1 MINFI
6 CRAVIVFY
14 FGIANSGTMSA
25 QEMSSDSAPE
35 ASAATDGSS
44 DSGDHKIR
52 VFYREKWENAFDFR
66 SIAIMEKQHYMIGA
80 QWIRK
85 FSFGT
90 MVGIG
95 AIGTPT
101 NLTIRKNNGQTKDT
115 YSFYGAGLFLG
126 QQVFDYRPFRIIVFA
141 NAGGGLLYHRGE
153 ASGVAAKMDTVKFR
167 SVDPGVYATFYSRDS
182 IDIGVSLSAF
192 IVDFDSNTS
201 VEEKD
206 LSGGSV
212 GLTFR
217 KLYH

>member
-1 MINFI
+1 MINFF
-6 CRAVIVFY
+6 CRAIIVFY
-14 FGIANSGTMSA
+14 FGIANSGTLSA
-25 QEMSSDSAPE
+25 QDQPVDSSSE
-35 ASAATDGSS
+35 KEKAAENAT
-44 DSGDHKIR
+44 SGEEHKIR
-52 VFYREKWENAFDFR
+52 AFYREKWENAFDFR
-66 SIAIMEKQHYMIGA
+66 SIEIMKKPHYMIGA
-80 QWIRK
+80 QWVRK
-85 FSFGT
+85 FTFGT

-115 YSFYGAGLFLG
+115 YSFYGAGAFFG
-126 QQVFDYRPFRIIVFA
+126 QQVLNYRPFRVILFA

-153 ASGVAAKMDTVKFR
+153 VNGVSEKMDTVKFR

-182 IDIGVSLSAF
+182 IDIGVSFSAF
-192 IVDFDSNTS
+192 VVDFDRDNS
-201 VEEKD
+201 VEESD

>member
-1 MINFI
+1 MINFF
-6 CRAVIVFY
+6 CRVVIVFY
-14 FGIANSGTMSA
+14 FGIANSSMLNA
-25 QEMSSDSAPE
+25 QDAPAESAPE
-35 ASAATDGSS
+35 SAPSADASTAHE
-44 DSGDHKIR
+44 DHKIR
-52 VFYREKWENAFDFR
+52 SFYREKWENAFDLR
-66 SIAIMEKQHYMIGA
+66 SIKIMEKQHYMIGA
-80 QWIRK
+80 QWVRK

-115 YSFYGAGLFLG
+115 YSFYGAGVFLG
-126 QQVFDYRPFRIIVFA
+126 QQVLNYRPFRIILFV
-141 NAGGGLLYHRGE
+141 NGGGGLLYHRGE
-153 ASGVAAKMDTVKFR
+153 ANGIKEKMDTVKFR
-167 SVDPGVYATFYSRDS
+167 SLDPGLYATFYSRDS
-182 IDIGVSLSAF
+182 IDIGLSLSAF
-192 IVDFDSNTS
+192 IVDFDSNDS